1 MNLQLILQITFLS
14 AHHMPGKGPRANTG
28 VPYVPALSQC
38 LTNSG
43 SLLPPIVSRR
53 SVLSYSHRHESIG
66 GADAIGTGV
75 NCCLGKL

>member
-1 MNLQLILQITFLS
+1 MNLQLIQQVTLLS

-53 SVLSYSHRHESIG
+53 SVLSYSHGHK
-66 GADAIGTGV
+66 
-75 NCCLGKL
+75 NP